1 MKGAERGHALPWEE
15 NGDTEALHP
24 KSVEL
29 DIKPPEE
36 VVALLWQDQLEA
48 VKIVEKALPQI
59 ALAAKLFAQ
68 ALRKKGR
75 VFYIGAGTSGRL
87 GALDAVEL
95 PPTFSIDPARV
106 QAILAGGER
115 ALVQAAEEGEDDQ
128 EAGKGAVKEKGVTSG
143 DLVIGVSASGRTPF
157 VLGAISEAHSRG
169 AKTVGITN
177 NSGSPLGKAVDLPI
191 VVPTGPELVAGS
203 TRLKAGTAQKVVL
216 NLISTVAMIALG
228 KVYEGLMVEVKATN
242 EKLKARAER
251 IVAWLTEASPERVK
265 GALAEAEWQV
275 KPAVLMLKGDISYRK
290 AEELLK
296 ECGGSLRA
304 ALGKVEAWG
313 Q

>member
-1 MKGAERGHALPWEE
+1 MPGYPESSYPTEE
-15 NGDTEALHP
+15 LHP
-24 KSVEL
+24 RSKDLEA
-29 DIKPPEE
+29 KPLQEM
-36 VVALLWQDQLEA
+36 VSLLWEDQLTGLA
-48 VKIVEKALPQI
+48 QLKKALPQL
-59 ALAAKLFAQ
+59 ALVAAAFAD
-68 ALRKKGR
+68 AIRAGGR
-75 VFYIGAGTSGRL
+75 VIYVGAGTSGRL
-87 GALDAVEL
+87 GLLDAVEL
-95 PPTFSIDPARV
+95 PSTFGLAPEQV
-106 QAILAGGER
+106 QAIMAGGGRAATEAVEETEDDLVAGGEAIR
-115 ALVQAAEEGEDDQ
+115 ARKVGP
-128 EAGKGAVKEKGVTSG
+128 S